1 MRKTY
6 KNIILSFS
14 LMACLASCEE
24 EFDLDN
30 PNALSG
36 DELIQTA
43 DGFELLANGVI
54 DAYQKI
60 PANEF
65 IITELRTDNG
75 RANAQNGIFPGIDT
89 YIISTGDGDV
99 ASYWSNNYATIA
111 HANFIIEQ
119 RFLATEEQQFTVGEA
134 YFFRALCHFN
144 LVRAFLNV
152 PYIDQPLDI
161 ATDDAANFDQLDP
174 AVVYENI
181 INDFRTSIAFLEG
194 ENNGQYRPSQTA
206 AIALLAKAYLSQPT
220 PNYAEAELL
229 LASIVEAGG
238 LGFELL
244 SVTRDQAINFDTADD
259 LTDEEFI
266 ANLASRYAAVFGN
279 ESSEGFSA
287 DTKTL
292 SGEFVN
298 NPGLEINNE
307 ILFSISYEENGAE
320 AVSSDTGLDDQIES
334 DSESFSEAMTAQGGG
349 NGVNIAT
356 EDFLRFFNPT
366 TQPVRFDGTLR
377 RLTFTESILGDDTFN
392 SKYPTVQEL
401 AGNDWIILRYADVLL
416 LYAEAIL
423 AGGDNTTDQRALAA
437 FNQVRVRAGL
447 SELAIMT
454 KEDLLD
460 ERRAEFVFENQ
471 RLFDLIRLDEVD
483 NVLGAHSVEIGG
495 SYVNDRAYLPIP
507 QREIDN
513 TRGLYDQNP
522 GY

>member
-1 MRKTY
+1 
-6 KNIILSFS
+6 
-14 LMACLASCEE
+14 
-24 EFDLDN
+24 
-30 PNALSG
+30 
-36 DELIQTA
+36 
-43 DGFELLANGVI
+43 
-54 DAYQKI
+54 
-60 PANEF
+60 
-65 IITELRTDNG
+65 
-75 RANAQNGIFPGIDT
+75 
-89 YIISTGDGDV
+89 
-99 ASYWSNNYATIA
+99 
-111 HANFIIEQ
+111 
-119 RFLATEEQQFTVGEA
+119 
-134 YFFRALCHFN
+134 
-144 LVRAFLNV
+144 
-152 PYIDQPLDI
+152 
-161 ATDDAANFDQLDP
+161 
-174 AVVYENI
+174 
-181 INDFRTSIAFLEG
+181 
-194 ENNGQYRPSQTA
+194 
-206 AIALLAKAYLSQPT
+206 
-220 PNYAEAELL
+220 
-229 LASIVEAGG
+229 
-238 LGFELL
+238 
-244 SVTRDQAINFDTADD
+244 
-259 LTDEEFI
+259 
-266 ANLASRYAAVFGN
+266 
-279 ESSEGFSA
+279 
-287 DTKTL
+287 
-292 SGEFVN
+292 
-298 NPGLEINNE
+298 
-307 ILFSISYEENGAE
+307 
-320 AVSSDTGLDDQIES
+320 
-334 DSESFSEAMTAQGGG
+334 MTAQGSG

-454 KEDLLD
+454 KEDLLN